1 MCFLIQCCHAYAIA
15 NILNFCSE
23 TDMPTAD
30 DPAGEG
36 TGGGSGTATPAEPN
50 YKTLDEYKSE
60 EPGLEERFR
69 RLNAR
74 PANEGTDESQWKN
87 AVPLSRSE
95 EDDVY
100 FTSTKVKKEA

>member
-1 MCFLIQCCHAYAIA
+1 
-15 NILNFCSE
+15 
-23 TDMPTAD
+23 MPTAD

-36 TGGGSGTATPAEPN
+36 TGGGSGTATPSEPN

-60 EPGLEERFR
+60 ETGLEDRFR

-87 AVPLSRSE
+87 AVPLNRST
-95 EDDVY
+95 EDDAY
-100 FTSTKVKKEA
+100 FFNSSKVKKNTMILVLTFILTHLSPSS

>member
-1 MCFLIQCCHAYAIA
+1 
-15 NILNFCSE
+15 
-23 TDMPTAD
+23 MPTAD

-87 AVPLSRSE
+87 AVPLSRSK
-95 EDDVY
+95 EDDAY
-100 FTSTKVKKEA
+100 FFTSSKVKRA